1 MVSDAML
8 IIKVI
13 FMGAWPLWLTA
24 GRRLEFLSCVCT
36 VGAFLKNF

>member
-24 GRRLEFLSCVCT
+24 GQRLEFLSCVCT
-36 VGAFLKNF
+36 VGAFLKHF